1 MEDGMKCVR
10 RKQGMMESSLVD
22 SVLAMSTKKEL
33 FDMVLSDA
41 LVTDKVDYLVQRWP
55 SNGLTEGDISDILR
69 LLPLSVLMDA
79 YHASSDM
86 EQQMIE
92 EFICLCV
99 QDSEGARDAVLNS
112 ILRSSPMPTSAILSI
127 LESCAMAELDSSRV
141 HVIMHFCLSLGIW
154 RMPSE
159 CMRVLYRV
167 SKSLF
172 EMSHAIALRNS
183 LNEVVDM
190 WLTGDISI
198 EDPIR
203 RQEFGK
209 MVASVAT
216 VVFRRIAIVNDRV
229 QPFPVTKW
237 KQFLS
242 DFDMDFK
249 LPKLT
254 GLPVRVNDPQALP
267 FKWKR
272 RLAQ

>member
-1 MEDGMKCVR
+1 MKCVR

-159 CMRVLYRV
+159 CMRVL
-167 SKSLF
+167 
-172 EMSHAIALRNS
+172 ALRNS